1 VRTPAPSR
9 TSSGGAWGEAVPSPE
24 TSETS
29 SMTLRA
35 RFAPSPTGYLH
46 VGGARTALFNWL
58 LVRKE
63 GGVFVLRIEDTDRER
78 STEAHTQAIL
88 TGMEW
93 LGLDWDEGPFFQ
105 SQGLERHKAH
115 ALQLLE
121 SGAAYRD
128 FSKPEAAAQDREEE
142 KASGGRSRKAR
153 QRADAMSP
161 GDVAARLEA
170 GEPFAVR
177 FRVPEGETVWQ
188 DGVHGEMRFKN
199 DEIDDLVILR
209 SDGTPTY
216 NLAVVSDDVEMGI
229 TLVLRGDDHLS
240 NTPKQ
245 ILLYEALGRPVP
257 TFAHVPLILGPD
269 GKRLSKRHGATAVGD
284 YEKEGILPEA
294 MFNFLAFLGWSP
306 GDDREIFSRP
316 ELVEAFSL
324 ERVLKKSAVFDLE
337 KLRWMNGQH
346 LMRMPTEELLP
357 KVEARLRE
365 EGVLG
370 TPGTAHAPETP
381 PAADV
386 AKAPGT
392 AHAPETPPATD
403 VAKTPGTAA
412 KPPRRRS
419 SLRRGC
425 PGYRRQLP
433 PGPLGPHRPPE
444 TPVPNGGRADHAGRS
459 LLPGAAALRPRRRGE
474 ALAQGPPGDPV
485 PPGAPGLTPGGGK
498 VGARGS
504 GGGGEGARG
513 GAGSGGRKGH
523 PPPAGGPHRGGR
535 QPGNLRS
542 PHVPGPRT
550 LAPEAPAGPGAFA
563 VGKTPGSG
571 IAENP
576 FLTLENA
583 AD

>member
-1 VRTPAPSR
+1 
-9 TSSGGAWGEAVPSPE
+9 
-24 TSETS
+24 
-29 SMTLRA
+29 MTLRA

-78 STEAHTQAIL
+78 STEEHTRAIL
-88 TGMEW
+88 TGLEW
-93 LGLDWDEGPFFQ
+93 LGLDWDEGPLFQ

-115 ALQLLE
+115 ALQLLG
-121 SGAAYRD
+121 SGAVYRD
-128 FSKPEAAAQDREEE
+128 FSTPEEAAQDRQDE

-153 QRADAMSP
+153 QRADAFSP
-161 GDVAARLEA
+161 DEVTARMEA
-170 GEPFAVR
+170 GEAFAIR

-216 NLAVVSDDVEMGI
+216 NLAVVSDDVDMGI

-245 ILLYEALGRPVP
+245 ILLYQALGRPVP

-306 GDDREIFSRP
+306 GDDREVLTRQ

-346 LMRMPTEELLP
+346 LMRMPTEDLLP
-357 KVEARLRE
+357 KVAARLRE

-370 TPGTAHAPETP
+370 
-381 PAADV
+381 AAG
-386 AKAPGT
+386 AAQAPGAAGSTDAAPGASEGTPDT
-392 AHAPETPPATD
+392 AGSPPLDLSVLIDLLKPRSRTVEELIAQAVPYFLEQPPYDPDAVQKHWLKDPQETLSRLELLASRLAAAPWEPEALEAAVRGLGEELGVGAGKVIHPLR
-403 VAKTPGTAA
+403 VALTGVAASPGIFDLLMLLG
-412 KPPRRRS
+412 PER
-419 SLRRGC
+419 SLRRL
-425 PGYRRQLP
+425 QQ
-433 PGPLGPHRPPE
+433 
-444 TPVPNGGRADHAGRS
+444 
-459 LLPGAAALRPRRRGE
+459 
-474 ALAQGPPGDPV
+474 ALAILRSGKPLD
-485 PPGAPGLTPGGGK
+485 PGLAK
-498 VGARGS
+498 
-504 GGGGEGARG
+504 
-513 GAGSGGRKGH
+513 
-523 PPPAGGPHRGGR
+523 
-535 QPGNLRS
+535 
-542 PHVPGPRT
+542 T
-550 LAPEAPAGPGAFA
+550 L
-563 VGKTPGSG
+563 S
-571 IAENP
+571 
-576 FLTLENA
+576 
-583 AD
+583 